1 MDFLASFLSLPA
13 IFQIQDYQKH
23 IDFNIIWMISN
34 MINNSKIGHELS
46 KLKYDTFIRIEN
58 KNRLL
63 NYTCM

>member
-34 MINNSKIGHELS
+34 MINNSEIGHELS
-46 KLKYDTFIRIEN
+46 KLKV
-58 KNRLL
+58 
-63 NYTCM
+63 